1 MRCEIVAVGTEI
13 LLGQIVDTNS
23 AWIAERLA
31 ETGIDCHFQTVVG
44 DNPERMLEV
53 LVSALERAEALIVT
67 GGLGPTQDDLTRE
80 VVAELMGVELVRDV
94 EIVERIQERFSSR
107 GRPMPENNLKQADVP
122 VGASAITE
130 MPGTA
135 AGLICPMPEGK
146 VIYLVPG
153 VPTEMKQ
160 MLEGTVLQDLVSRSG
175 ERSVISSRVLKTW
188 GHSESGLA
196 EDLAEEIERLDG
208 DGDGE
213 VTLAFQAS
221 GIEGVKVRITAKAAN
236 KEQSD
241 SLLDYEENVLRE
253 LIGDHI
259 FAVDHQT
266 MESVVLDQ
274 LKAQSLTFATAESI
288 TGGMIGSRLTEV
300 PGSSDAY
307 VGSVVA
313 YEADVKRSLLNVP
326 KGISVV
332 SQEAVE
338 AMALGV
344 CDLLGAD
351 VSVAVSGAAGPYPHE
366 GQEPGTVWMA
376 TNVTGDVESF
386 KVLFPFDRAQIRQF
400 TVITVLNALR
410 KRLESPRET
419 F

>member
-31 ETGIDCHFQTVVG
+31 DAGIDCHFQTVVG

-53 LVSALERAEALIVT
+53 LAAGVKRSEALIVT

-80 VVAELMGVELVRDV
+80 VVAELMGVELVRDT
-94 EIVERIQERFSSR
+94 EIVERIKGRFSSR
-107 GRPMPENNLKQADVP
+107 GKLMPENNLKQADIP
-122 VGASAITE
+122 IGAKAIAE

-135 AGLICPMPEGK
+135 AGLICPMPGGI

-153 VPTEMKQ
+153 VPAEMKQ
-160 MLEGTVLQDLVSRSG
+160 MLEGTVLEDLISRSG

-196 EDLAEEIERLDG
+196 EDLAKEIERLDHN
-208 DGDGE
+208 GE
-213 VTLAFQAS
+213 LTLAFQAS
-221 GIEGVKVRITAKAAN
+221 GIEGVKVRMTAKATD

-241 SLLDYEENVLRE
+241 LLLDHEENVLRE
-253 LIGDHI
+253 LIGEYI
-259 FAVDHQT
+259 FAVDEQT

-300 PGSSDAY
+300 PGSSDSY
-307 VGSVVA
+307 LGSVVA
-313 YEADVKRSLLNVP
+313 YEADIKRSLLNVP
-326 KGISVV
+326 SDISVV
-332 SQEAVE
+332 SKEAVE

-344 CDLLGAD
+344 CELLSAD

-376 TNVTGDVESF
+376 TNVRGNVESF
-386 KVLFPFDRAQIRQF
+386 KVVFPFDRTQIRQF

-410 KRLESPRET
+410 KRIES
-419 F
+419 

>member
-13 LLGQIVDTNS
+13 LLGQIIDTNS

-31 ETGIDCHFQTVVG
+31 ETGVDCHFQTVVG

-80 VVAELMGVELVRDV
+80 VVAELMGVELVRDM

-122 VGASAITE
+122 VGANAIAE

-135 AGLICPMPEGK
+135 AGLICPMHEGK

-175 ERSVISSRVLKTW
+175 EKSVISSRVLKTW

-196 EDLAEEIERLDG
+196 EDLAEEIERLN
-208 DGDGE
+208 GDGE

-221 GIEGVKVRITAKAAN
+221 GIEGVKVRITAKAVN

-241 SLLDYEENVLRE
+241 SLLDHEENVLRE

-288 TGGMIGSRLTEV
+288 TGGMIGSRLTEI
-300 PGSSDAY
+300 PGSSDSY
-307 VGSVVA
+307 IGSIVA
-313 YEADVKRSLLNVP
+313 YDADVKRSLLNVP
-326 KGISVV
+326 KDISVV

-344 CDLLGAD
+344 CAVLGAD

-376 TNVTGDVESF
+376 TSVKGDVESF
-386 KVLFPFDRAQIRQF
+386 KVVFPFDRAQIRQF

-410 KRLESPRET
+410 KRLESSIY
-419 F
+419 

>member
-13 LLGQIVDTNS
+13 LLGQIIDTNS

-31 ETGIDCHFQTVVG
+31 ETGVDCHFQTVVG

-53 LVSALERAEALIVT
+53 LASALERAEALIVT

-80 VVAELMGVELVRDV
+80 VVAELMGVELVRDM

-122 VGASAITE
+122 VGANAIAE

-175 ERSVISSRVLKTW
+175 EKSVISSRVLKTW

-196 EDLAEEIERLDG
+196 EDLAEEIERLN
-208 DGDGE
+208 GDGE

-221 GIEGVKVRITAKAAN
+221 GIEGVKVRITAKAVN

-259 FAVDHQT
+259 FAVDHET

-288 TGGMIGSRLTEV
+288 TGGMIGSRLTEI
-300 PGSSDAY
+300 PGSSDSY
-307 VGSVVA
+307 IGSIVA
-313 YEADVKRSLLNVP
+313 YDADVKRSLLNVP
-326 KGISVV
+326 KDISVV

-344 CDLLGAD
+344 CAVLGAD

-376 TNVTGDVESF
+376 TNVKGDVESF
-386 KVLFPFDRAQIRQF
+386 KVVFPFDRAQIRQF

-410 KRLESPRET
+410 KRLESSIY
-419 F
+419 

>member
-13 LLGQIVDTNS
+13 LLGQIIDTNS

-31 ETGIDCHFQTVVG
+31 ETGVDCHFQTVVG

-53 LVSALERAEALIVT
+53 LASALERAEALIVT

-80 VVAELMGVELVRDV
+80 VVAELMGVELVRDM

-122 VGASAITE
+122 VGANAIAE

-175 ERSVISSRVLKTW
+175 EKSVISSRVLKTW

-196 EDLAEEIERLDG
+196 EDLAEEIERLNG
-208 DGDGE
+208 GGE

-221 GIEGVKVRITAKAAN
+221 GIEGVKVRITAKAVN
-236 KEQSD
+236 KKQSD
-241 SLLDYEENVLRE
+241 SLLDREEIVLRE

-300 PGSSDAY
+300 PGSSDSY
-307 VGSVVA
+307 IGSIVA

-326 KGISVV
+326 KDISVV

-344 CDLLGAD
+344 CDLLGSD

-366 GQEPGTVWMA
+366 GEEPGTVWMA
-376 TNVTGDVESF
+376 TNVAGDVESF

-410 KRLESPRET
+410 KRLESSR
-419 F
+419 

>member
-1 MRCEIVAVGTEI
+1 VRCEIVAVGTEI

-31 ETGIDCHFQTVVG
+31 DAGIDCHFQTVVG

-53 LVSALERAEALIVT
+53 LAAGVKRSEALIVT

-80 VVAELMGVELVRDV
+80 VVAELMGVELVRDT
-94 EIVERIQERFSSR
+94 EIVERIKGRFSSR
-107 GRPMPENNLKQADVP
+107 GKLMPENNLKQADIP
-122 VGASAITE
+122 IGAKAIAE

-135 AGLICPMPEGK
+135 AGLICPMPGGK

-153 VPTEMKQ
+153 VPAEMKQ
-160 MLEGTVLQDLVSRSG
+160 MLEGTVLEDLISRSG

-196 EDLAEEIERLDG
+196 EDLAKEIERLDHN
-208 DGDGE
+208 GE
-213 VTLAFQAS
+213 LTLAFQAS
-221 GIEGVKVRITAKAAN
+221 GIEGVKVRMTAKATD

-241 SLLDYEENVLRE
+241 LLLDHEENVLRE
-253 LIGDHI
+253 LIGEYI
-259 FAVDHQT
+259 FAVDEQT

-300 PGSSDAY
+300 PGSSDSY
-307 VGSVVA
+307 LGSVVA
-313 YEADVKRSLLNVP
+313 YEADIKRSLLNVP
-326 KGISVV
+326 SDISVV
-332 SQEAVE
+332 SKEAVE

-344 CDLLGAD
+344 CELLSAD

-376 TNVTGDVESF
+376 TNVRGNVESF
-386 KVLFPFDRAQIRQF
+386 KVVFPFDRTQIRQF

-410 KRLESPRET
+410 KRIES
-419 F
+419 

>member
-31 ETGIDCHFQTVVG
+31 DAGIDCHFQTVVG

-53 LVSALERAEALIVT
+53 LAAGVKRSEALIVT

-80 VVAELMGVELVRDV
+80 VVAELMGVELVRDT
-94 EIVERIQERFSSR
+94 EIVERIKGRFSSR
-107 GRPMPENNLKQADVP
+107 GKSMPENNLKQADIP
-122 VGASAITE
+122 IGAKAIAE

-135 AGLICPMPEGK
+135 AGLICPMPGGK

-153 VPTEMKQ
+153 VPAEMKQ
-160 MLEGTVLQDLVSRSG
+160 MLEGTVLEDLISRSG

-196 EDLAEEIERLDG
+196 EDLAKEIERLDHN
-208 DGDGE
+208 GE
-213 VTLAFQAS
+213 LTLAFQAS
-221 GIEGVKVRITAKAAN
+221 GIEGVKVRMTAKAAD

-241 SLLDYEENVLRE
+241 LLLDHEENVLRE
-253 LIGDHI
+253 LIGEYI
-259 FAVDHQT
+259 FAVDEQT

-300 PGSSDAY
+300 PGSSDSY
-307 VGSVVA
+307 LGSVVA
-313 YEADVKRSLLNVP
+313 YEADIKRSLLNVP
-326 KGISVV
+326 SDISVV
-332 SQEAVE
+332 SKEAVE

-344 CDLLGAD
+344 CELLSAD

-376 TNVTGDVESF
+376 TNVRGNVESF
-386 KVLFPFDRAQIRQF
+386 KVVFPFDRTQIRQF

-410 KRLESPRET
+410 KRIES
-419 F
+419 

>member
-1 MRCEIVAVGTEI
+1 VRCEIVAVGTEI
-13 LLGQIVDTNS
+13 LLGQIIDTNS

-31 ETGIDCHFQTVVG
+31 ETGVDCHFQTVVG

-53 LVSALERAEALIVT
+53 LASALERAEALIVT

-80 VVAELMGVELVRDV
+80 VVAELMGVELVRDM

-122 VGASAITE
+122 VGANAIAE

-175 ERSVISSRVLKTW
+175 EKSVISSRVLKTW

-196 EDLAEEIERLDG
+196 EDLAEEIERLN
-208 DGDGE
+208 GDGE

-221 GIEGVKVRITAKAAN
+221 GIEGVKVRITAKAVN

-241 SLLDYEENVLRE
+241 SLLDHEENVLRE

-259 FAVDHQT
+259 FAVDHET

-288 TGGMIGSRLTEV
+288 TGGMIGGRLTEI
-300 PGSSDAY
+300 PGSSDSY
-307 VGSVVA
+307 IGSIVA
-313 YEADVKRSLLNVP
+313 YDADVKRSLLNVP
-326 KGISVV
+326 KDISVV

-344 CDLLGAD
+344 CAVLGAD

-376 TNVTGDVESF
+376 TNVKGDVESF
-386 KVLFPFDRAQIRQF
+386 KVVFPFDRAQIRQF

-410 KRLESPRET
+410 KRLESSIY
-419 F
+419 

>member
-31 ETGIDCHFQTVVG
+31 EAGVDCHFQTVVG

-53 LVSALERAEALIVT
+53 LASALERAEALIVT

-80 VVAELMGVELVRDV
+80 VVAELMGVELVRDM

-122 VGASAITE
+122 VGANAIAE

-135 AGLICPMPEGK
+135 AGLICPMHEGK

-175 ERSVISSRVLKTW
+175 EKSVISSRVLKTW

-196 EDLAEEIERLDG
+196 EDLAEEIERLN
-208 DGDGE
+208 GDGE

-221 GIEGVKVRITAKAAN
+221 GIEGVKVRITAKAVN

-241 SLLDYEENVLRE
+241 SLLDHEENVLRE

-288 TGGMIGSRLTEV
+288 TGGMIGSRLTEI
-300 PGSSDAY
+300 PGSSDSY
-307 VGSVVA
+307 IGSIVA
-313 YEADVKRSLLNVP
+313 YDADVKRSLLNVP
-326 KGISVV
+326 KDISVV

-344 CDLLGAD
+344 CAVLGAD

-376 TNVTGDVESF
+376 TNVKGDVESF
-386 KVLFPFDRAQIRQF
+386 KVVFPFDRAQIRQF

-410 KRLESPRET
+410 KRLESSIY
-419 F
+419 

>member
-1 MRCEIVAVGTEI
+1 VRCEIVAVGTEI

-31 ETGIDCHFQTVVG
+31 EVGIDCHLQTVVG
-44 DNPERMLEV
+44 DNPERMSVV
-53 LVSALERAEALIVT
+53 LSSALERAEALIVT

-80 VVAELMGVELVRDV
+80 VVAELMGVELVRDM

-122 VGASAITE
+122 VGANAIAE

-135 AGLICPMPEGK
+135 AGLVCPMPEGK

-160 MLEGTVLQDLVSRSG
+160 MLEGTVIQDLVSRSG

-196 EDLAEEIERLDG
+196 EDLADEIERLN
-208 DGDGE
+208 GDGE

-221 GIEGVKVRITAKAAN
+221 GIEGVKVRITAKAVN
-236 KEQSD
+236 KERSD
-241 SLLDYEENVLRE
+241 SLLDDEEAILRE

-274 LKAQSLTFATAESI
+274 LKGQSLTFATAESI

-300 PGSSDAY
+300 PGSSDSY
-307 VGSVVA
+307 IGSIVA

-326 KGISVV
+326 KDISVV

-376 TNVTGDVESF
+376 TNVAGDVESF
-386 KVLFPFDRAQIRQF
+386 KVLFPFDRDQIRQF

-410 KRLESPRET
+410 KRLESPRPT
-419 F
+419 S

>member
-31 ETGIDCHFQTVVG
+31 DAGIDCHFQTVVG

-53 LVSALERAEALIVT
+53 LAAGVKRSEALIVT

-80 VVAELMGVELVRDV
+80 VVAELMGVELVRDT
-94 EIVERIQERFSSR
+94 EIVERIKGRFSSR
-107 GRPMPENNLKQADVP
+107 GKLMPENNLKQADIP
-122 VGASAITE
+122 IGAKAIAE

-135 AGLICPMPEGK
+135 AGLICPMPGGK

-153 VPTEMKQ
+153 VPAEMKQ
-160 MLEGTVLQDLVSRSG
+160 MLEGTVLEDLISRSG

-196 EDLAEEIERLDG
+196 EDLAKEIERLDHN
-208 DGDGE
+208 GE
-213 VTLAFQAS
+213 LTLAFQAS
-221 GIEGVKVRITAKAAN
+221 GIEGVKVRMTAKATD

-241 SLLDYEENVLRE
+241 LLLDHEENVLRE
-253 LIGDHI
+253 LIGEYI
-259 FAVDHQT
+259 FAVDEQT

-300 PGSSDAY
+300 PGSSDSY
-307 VGSVVA
+307 LGSVVA
-313 YEADVKRSLLNVP
+313 YEADIKRSLLNVP
-326 KGISVV
+326 SDISVV
-332 SQEAVE
+332 SKEAVE

-344 CDLLGAD
+344 CELLSAD

-376 TNVTGDVESF
+376 TNVRGNVESF
-386 KVLFPFDRAQIRQF
+386 KVVFPFDRTQIRQF

-410 KRLESPRET
+410 KRIES
-419 F
+419 

>member
-1 MRCEIVAVGTEI
+1 VRCEIVAVGTEI

-31 ETGIDCHFQTVVG
+31 DAGIDCHFQTVVG

-53 LVSALERAEALIVT
+53 LAAGVKRSEALIVT

-80 VVAELMGVELVRDV
+80 VVAELMGVELVRDT
-94 EIVERIQERFSSR
+94 EIVERIKRRFSSR
-107 GRPMPENNLKQADVP
+107 GKLMPENNLKQADIP
-122 VGASAITE
+122 IGAKAIAE

-135 AGLICPMPEGK
+135 AGLICPMPGGK

-153 VPTEMKQ
+153 VPAEMKQ
-160 MLEGTVLQDLVSRSG
+160 MLEGTVLEDLISRSG

-196 EDLAEEIERLDG
+196 EDLAKEIERLDHN
-208 DGDGE
+208 GE
-213 VTLAFQAS
+213 LTLAFQAS
-221 GIEGVKVRITAKAAN
+221 GIEGVKVRMTAKAAD

-241 SLLDYEENVLRE
+241 LLLDHEENVLRE
-253 LIGDHI
+253 LIGEYI
-259 FAVDHQT
+259 FAVDEQT

-300 PGSSDAY
+300 PGSSDSY
-307 VGSVVA
+307 LGSVVA
-313 YEADVKRSLLNVP
+313 YEADIKRSLLNVP
-326 KGISVV
+326 SDISVV
-332 SQEAVE
+332 SKEAVE

-344 CDLLGAD
+344 CELLSAD

-376 TNVTGDVESF
+376 TNVRGNVESF
-386 KVLFPFDRAQIRQF
+386 KVVFPFDRTQIRQF

-410 KRLESPRET
+410 KRIES
-419 F
+419 

>member
-13 LLGQIVDTNS
+13 LLGQIIDTNS

-31 ETGIDCHFQTVVG
+31 ETGVDCHFQTVVG

-53 LVSALERAEALIVT
+53 LASALERAEALIVT

-80 VVAELMGVELVRDV
+80 VVAELMGVELVRDM

-122 VGASAITE
+122 VGANAIAE

-135 AGLICPMPEGK
+135 AGLICPMHEGK

-175 ERSVISSRVLKTW
+175 EKSVISSRVLKTW

-196 EDLAEEIERLDG
+196 EDLAEEIERLN
-208 DGDGE
+208 GDGE

-221 GIEGVKVRITAKAAN
+221 GIEGVKVRITAKAVN

-241 SLLDYEENVLRE
+241 SLLDHEENVLRE

-288 TGGMIGSRLTEV
+288 TGGMIGSRLTEI
-300 PGSSDAY
+300 PGSSDSY
-307 VGSVVA
+307 IGSIVA
-313 YEADVKRSLLNVP
+313 YDADVKRSLLNVP
-326 KGISVV
+326 KDISVV

-344 CDLLGAD
+344 CAVLGAD

-376 TNVTGDVESF
+376 TSVKGDVESF
-386 KVLFPFDRAQIRQF
+386 KVVFPFDRAQIRQF

-410 KRLESPRET
+410 KRLESSIY
-419 F
+419 

>member
-31 ETGIDCHFQTVVG
+31 DAGIDCHFQTVVG

-53 LVSALERAEALIVT
+53 LAAGVKRSEALIVT

-80 VVAELMGVELVRDV
+80 VVAELMGVELVRDA
-94 EIVERIQERFSSR
+94 EIVERIKGRFSSR
-107 GRPMPENNLKQADVP
+107 GKLMPENNLKQADIP
-122 VGASAITE
+122 IGAKAIAE

-135 AGLICPMPEGK
+135 AGLICPMPGGK

-153 VPTEMKQ
+153 VPAEMKQ
-160 MLEGTVLQDLVSRSG
+160 MLEGTVLEDLISRSG

-196 EDLAEEIERLDG
+196 EDLAKESDRLDHI
-208 DGDGE
+208 GE
-213 VTLAFQAS
+213 LTLAFQAS
-221 GIEGVKVRITAKAAN
+221 GIEGVKVRMTAKATD

-241 SLLDYEENVLRE
+241 LLLDHEENVLRE
-253 LIGDHI
+253 LIGEYI
-259 FAVDHQT
+259 FAVDEQT

-300 PGSSDAY
+300 PGSSDSY
-307 VGSVVA
+307 LGSVVA
-313 YEADVKRSLLNVP
+313 YEADIKRSLLNVP
-326 KGISVV
+326 SDISVV
-332 SQEAVE
+332 SKEAVE

-344 CDLLGAD
+344 CELLSAD

-376 TNVTGDVESF
+376 TNVRGNVESF
-386 KVLFPFDRAQIRQF
+386 KVVFPFDRTQIRQF

-410 KRLESPRET
+410 KRIES
-419 F
+419 

>member
-1 MRCEIVAVGTEI
+1 MRCEIVAVGTET
-13 LLGQIVDTNS
+13 LLGQIIDTNS

-31 ETGIDCHFQTVVG
+31 ETGVDCHFQTVVG

-80 VVAELMGVELVRDV
+80 VVAELMGVELVRDM

-122 VGASAITE
+122 VGANAIAE

-175 ERSVISSRVLKTW
+175 EKSVISSRVLKTW

-196 EDLAEEIERLDG
+196 EDLAEEIERLN
-208 DGDGE
+208 GDGE

-221 GIEGVKVRITAKAAN
+221 GIEGVKVRITAKAVN

-241 SLLDYEENVLRE
+241 SLLDHEENVLRE

-288 TGGMIGSRLTEV
+288 TGGMIGSRLTEI
-300 PGSSDAY
+300 PGSSDSY
-307 VGSVVA
+307 IGSIVA
-313 YEADVKRSLLNVP
+313 YDADVKRSLLNVP
-326 KGISVV
+326 KDISVV

-338 AMALGV
+338 AMALEV
-344 CDLLGAD
+344 CAVLGAD

-376 TNVTGDVESF
+376 TSVKGDVESF
-386 KVLFPFDRAQIRQF
+386 KVVFPFDRAQIRQF

-410 KRLESPRET
+410 KRLESSIY
-419 F
+419 

>member
-13 LLGQIVDTNS
+13 LLGQIIDTNS

-31 ETGIDCHFQTVVG
+31 ETGVDCHFQTVVG

-53 LVSALERAEALIVT
+53 LASALERAEALIVT

-80 VVAELMGVELVRDV
+80 VVAELMGVELVRDMA
-94 EIVERIQERFSSR
+94 IVERIQERFSTR

-122 VGASAITE
+122 VGANAIAE

-135 AGLICPMPEGK
+135 AGLICPMHEGK

-175 ERSVISSRVLKTW
+175 EKSVISSRVLKTW

-196 EDLAEEIERLDG
+196 EDLAEEIERLN
-208 DGDGE
+208 GDGE

-221 GIEGVKVRITAKAAN
+221 GIEGVKVRITAKAVN

-241 SLLDYEENVLRE
+241 SLLDHEENVLRE

-259 FAVDHQT
+259 FAVDHET

-288 TGGMIGSRLTEV
+288 TGGMIGGRLTEI
-300 PGSSDAY
+300 PGSSDSY
-307 VGSVVA
+307 IGSIVA
-313 YEADVKRSLLNVP
+313 YDADVKRSLLNVP
-326 KGISVV
+326 KDISVV

-344 CDLLGAD
+344 CAVLGAD

-376 TNVTGDVESF
+376 TNVKGDVESF
-386 KVLFPFDRAQIRQF
+386 KVVFPFDRAQIRQF

-410 KRLESPRET
+410 KRLESSIY
-419 F
+419 

>member
-13 LLGQIVDTNS
+13 LLGQIIDTNS

-31 ETGIDCHFQTVVG
+31 ETGVDCHFQTVVG

-80 VVAELMGVELVRDV
+80 VVAELMGVELVRDM

-122 VGASAITE
+122 VGANAIAE

-175 ERSVISSRVLKTW
+175 EKSVISSRVLKTW

-196 EDLAEEIERLDG
+196 EDLAEEIERLN
-208 DGDGE
+208 GDGE

-221 GIEGVKVRITAKAAN
+221 GIEGVKVRITAKAVN

-241 SLLDYEENVLRE
+241 SLLDHEENVLRE

-259 FAVDHQT
+259 FAVDHET

-288 TGGMIGSRLTEV
+288 TGGMIGSRLTEI
-300 PGSSDAY
+300 PGSSDSY
-307 VGSVVA
+307 IGSIVA
-313 YEADVKRSLLNVP
+313 YDADVKRSLLNVP
-326 KGISVV
+326 KDISVV

-344 CDLLGAD
+344 CAVLDAD

-376 TNVTGDVESF
+376 TSVKGDVESF
-386 KVLFPFDRAQIRQF
+386 KVVFPFDRAQIRQF

-410 KRLESPRET
+410 KRLESSIY
-419 F
+419 

>member
-13 LLGQIVDTNS
+13 LLGQIIDTNS

-31 ETGIDCHFQTVVG
+31 ETGVDCHFQTVVG

-53 LVSALERAEALIVT
+53 LASALERAEALIVT

-80 VVAELMGVELVRDV
+80 VVAELMGVELVRDM

-122 VGASAITE
+122 VGANAIAE

-135 AGLICPMPEGK
+135 AGLICPMHEGK

-175 ERSVISSRVLKTW
+175 EKSVISSRVLKTW

-196 EDLAEEIERLDG
+196 EDLAEEIERLN
-208 DGDGE
+208 GDGE

-221 GIEGVKVRITAKAAN
+221 GIEGVKVRITAKAVN

-241 SLLDYEENVLRE
+241 SLLDHEENVLRE

-259 FAVDHQT
+259 FAVDHET

-288 TGGMIGSRLTEV
+288 TGGMIGSRLTEI
-300 PGSSDAY
+300 PGSSDSY
-307 VGSVVA
+307 IGSIVA
-313 YEADVKRSLLNVP
+313 YDADVKRSLLNVP
-326 KGISVV
+326 KDISVV

-338 AMALGV
+338 TMALGV
-344 CDLLGAD
+344 CAVMGAD

-376 TNVTGDVESF
+376 TNVKGDVESF
-386 KVLFPFDRAQIRQF
+386 KVVFPFDRAQIRQF

-410 KRLESPRET
+410 KRLESSIY
-419 F
+419 

>member
-31 ETGIDCHFQTVVG
+31 EVGIDCHFQTVVG
-44 DNPERMLEV
+44 DNPERMSEV
-53 LVSALERAEALIVT
+53 LSSALERAEALIVT

-80 VVAELMGVELVRDV
+80 VVAELMGVELVRDMQ
-94 EIVERIQERFSSR
+94 IVERIEERFSSR

-122 VGASAITE
+122 VGADAITE

-196 EDLAEEIERLDG
+196 EDLAEEIERLNG
-208 DGDGE
+208 DSE

-221 GIEGVKVRITAKAAN
+221 GIEGVKVRITAKAVN

-241 SLLDYEENVLRE
+241 SLLDHEETILRE

-300 PGSSDAY
+300 PGSSDSY
-307 VGSVVA
+307 IGSIIA
-313 YEADVKRSLLNVP
+313 YETNVKRSLLNVP
-326 KGISVV
+326 KDISVV

-351 VSVAVSGAAGPYPHE
+351 VSVAVSGAAGPYPHD

-376 TNVTGDVESF
+376 TNLAGDVESF

-410 KRLESPRET
+410 KRLESSRST
-419 F
+419 S

>member
-1 MRCEIVAVGTEI
+1 VRCEIVAVGTEI

-31 ETGIDCHFQTVVG
+31 EAGIDCHFQTVVG
-44 DNPERMLEV
+44 DNPERMSVV
-53 LVSALERAEALIVT
+53 LSSALERAEALIVT

-80 VVAELMGVELVRDV
+80 VVAELMGVELVRDM

-107 GRPMPENNLKQADVP
+107 GRPMPDNNLKQADVP
-122 VGASAITE
+122 AGANAIAE

-135 AGLICPMPEGK
+135 AGLVCPMPEGK

-196 EDLAEEIERLDG
+196 EDLAEEIERLN
-208 DGDGE
+208 GDGE

-221 GIEGVKVRITAKAAN
+221 GIEGVKVRITAKAVN
-236 KEQSD
+236 KERSD
-241 SLLDYEENVLRE
+241 SLLDDEEAILRE

-274 LKAQSLTFATAESI
+274 LKAKSLTFATAESI

-300 PGSSDAY
+300 PGSSDSY
-307 VGSVVA
+307 IGSIVA

-326 KGISVV
+326 KDISVV

-376 TNVTGDVESF
+376 TNVAGEVESF
-386 KVLFPFDRAQIRQF
+386 KVLFPFDRDQIRQF

-410 KRLESPRET
+410 KRLESPRPT
-419 F
+419 S

>member
-31 ETGIDCHFQTVVG
+31 DAGIDCHFQTVVG

-53 LVSALERAEALIVT
+53 LEAGVKRSQALIVT

-80 VVAELMGVELVRDV
+80 VVAELMGVELVRDT
-94 EIVERIQERFSSR
+94 EIVERIKGRFSSR
-107 GRPMPENNLKQADVP
+107 GKSMPENNLKQADIP
-122 VGASAITE
+122 IGAKAIAE

-135 AGLICPMPEGK
+135 AGLICPMPGGK

-153 VPTEMKQ
+153 VPAEMKQ
-160 MLEGTVLQDLVSRSG
+160 MLEGTVLEDLISRSG

-196 EDLAEEIERLDG
+196 EDLAREIERLDHN
-208 DGDGE
+208 GE
-213 VTLAFQAS
+213 LTLAFQAS
-221 GIEGVKVRITAKAAN
+221 GIEGVKVRMTAKAAD

-241 SLLDYEENVLRE
+241 LLLDHEENVLRE
-253 LIGDHI
+253 LIGEYI
-259 FAVDHQT
+259 FAIDEQT

-300 PGSSDAY
+300 PGSSDSY
-307 VGSVVA
+307 LGSVVA
-313 YEADVKRSLLNVP
+313 YEADIKRSLLNVP
-326 KGISVV
+326 SGISVV
-332 SQEAVE
+332 SKEAVE

-344 CDLLGAD
+344 CELLGAD

-376 TNVTGDVESF
+376 TNVRGNVESF
-386 KVLFPFDRAQIRQF
+386 KVVFPFDRTQIRQF

-410 KRLESPRET
+410 KRIEP
-419 F
+419 

>member
-13 LLGQIVDTNS
+13 LLGQIIDTNS

-31 ETGIDCHFQTVVG
+31 ETGVDCHFQTVVG

-80 VVAELMGVELVRDV
+80 VVAELMGVELVRDM

-122 VGASAITE
+122 VGANAIAE

-175 ERSVISSRVLKTW
+175 EKSVISSRVLKTW

-196 EDLAEEIERLDG
+196 EDLAEEIERLN
-208 DGDGE
+208 GDGE

-221 GIEGVKVRITAKAAN
+221 GIEGVKVRITAKAVN

-241 SLLDYEENVLRE
+241 SLLDHEENVLRE

-288 TGGMIGSRLTEV
+288 TGGMIGGRLTEI
-300 PGSSDAY
+300 PGSSDSY
-307 VGSVVA
+307 IGSIVA
-313 YEADVKRSLLNVP
+313 YDADVKRSLLNVP
-326 KGISVV
+326 KDISVV

-344 CDLLGAD
+344 CAVLDAD

-376 TNVTGDVESF
+376 TNVKGDVESF
-386 KVLFPFDRAQIRQF
+386 KVVFPFDRAQIRQF

-410 KRLESPRET
+410 KRLESSIY
-419 F
+419 

>member
-31 ETGIDCHFQTVVG
+31 DAGIDCHFQTVVG

-53 LVSALERAEALIVT
+53 LAAGVKRSEALIVT

-80 VVAELMGVELVRDV
+80 VVAELMGVELVRDT
-94 EIVERIQERFSSR
+94 EIVERIKGRFSSR
-107 GRPMPENNLKQADVP
+107 GKLMPENNLKQADIP
-122 VGASAITE
+122 IGAKAIAE

-135 AGLICPMPEGK
+135 AGLICPMPGGK

-153 VPTEMKQ
+153 VPAEMKQ
-160 MLEGTVLQDLVSRSG
+160 MLEGTVLEDLISRSG

-196 EDLAEEIERLDG
+196 EDLAREIERLDHN
-208 DGDGE
+208 GE
-213 VTLAFQAS
+213 LTLAFQAS
-221 GIEGVKVRITAKAAN
+221 GIEGVKVRMTAKAAD

-241 SLLDYEENVLRE
+241 LLLDHEENVLRE
-253 LIGDHI
+253 LIGEYI
-259 FAVDHQT
+259 FAVDEQT

-300 PGSSDAY
+300 PGSSDSY
-307 VGSVVA
+307 LGSVVA
-313 YEADVKRSLLNVP
+313 YEADIKRSLLNVP
-326 KGISVV
+326 SDISVV
-332 SQEAVE
+332 SKEAVE

-344 CDLLGAD
+344 CELLSAD

-376 TNVTGDVESF
+376 TNVRGNVESF
-386 KVLFPFDRAQIRQF
+386 KVVFPFDRTQIRQF

-410 KRLESPRET
+410 KRIES
-419 F
+419 

>member
-13 LLGQIVDTNS
+13 LLGQIIDTNS

-31 ETGIDCHFQTVVG
+31 ETGVDCHFQTVVG

-80 VVAELMGVELVRDV
+80 VVAELMGVELVRDM

-122 VGASAITE
+122 VGANAIAE

-175 ERSVISSRVLKTW
+175 EKSVISSRVLKTW

-196 EDLAEEIERLDG
+196 EDLAEEIERLN
-208 DGDGE
+208 GDGE

-221 GIEGVKVRITAKAAN
+221 GIEGVKVRITAKAVN

-253 LIGDHI
+253 LIGDYI
-259 FAVDHQT
+259 FAVDHET

-288 TGGMIGSRLTEV
+288 TGGMIGSRLTEI
-300 PGSSDAY
+300 PGSSDSY
-307 VGSVVA
+307 IGSIVA
-313 YEADVKRSLLNVP
+313 YDADVKRSLLNVP
-326 KGISVV
+326 KDISVV

-338 AMALGV
+338 AMALEV
-344 CDLLGAD
+344 CAVLGAD

-376 TNVTGDVESF
+376 TSVKGDVESF
-386 KVLFPFDRAQIRQF
+386 KVVFPFDRAQIRQF

-410 KRLESPRET
+410 KRLESSIY
-419 F
+419 